1 MMMNDIHY
9 CINFINTRIKEEE
22 YDKLNIINIIN
33 INMIN
38 NSFTK
43 FYIFINYFYYVL
55 LRILIRV
62 FLERR

>member
-1 MMMNDIHY
+1 MNDIHY

-22 YDKLNIINIIN
+22 NDKLNIIN

-43 FYIFINYFYYVL
+43 FYIFIKYFYYVL

-62 FLERR
+62 FLE